1 MITILADDSRHD
13 AGMLIKQAIDMIGHE
28 ADYISLADVMV
39 KPCLNC
45 GACNYKSYSK
55 CVFRD
60 DDDWILSKIAKADAV
75 IVVTPILFGGYSVKT
90 KRVLDKLGLVM
101 DRHYFVVKG
110 ELAKGGMPGR
120 SFRFYAV
127 GVQDTANKMESEAFC
142 KLIHETL
149 TITRGKGKAGIYIP
163 GQSLRVLEE
172 IAREA
177 TSI

>member
-13 AGMLIKQAIDMIGHE
+13 AGKLIKQAIDTIGHE

-60 DDDWILSKIAKADAV
+60 DDDCILSKIAKADAV

-110 ELAKGGMPGR
+110 ELTKGGMPGR
-120 SFRFYAV
+120 PFRYFAV
-127 GVQDTANKMESEAFC
+127 GVQDTANEMESKAFC
-142 KLIHETL
+142 NLVHETI
-149 TITRGKGKAGIYIP
+149 TITRGKGKACTYIP
-163 GQSLRVLEE
+163 GQSAHVLEE
-172 IAREA
+172 IVREA
-177 TSI
+177 SAI

>member
-1 MITILADDSRHD
+1 MITILADDTRHD
-13 AGMLIKQAIDMIGHE
+13 AGMLLKQVIENMGHE
-28 ADYISLADVMV
+28 TDYVSLADVMV
-39 KPCLNC
+39 KPCVNC

-75 IVVTPILFGGYSVKT
+75 IVVSPILFGSYSVKT

-110 ELAKGGMPGR
+110 ELTKGGMLNRP
-120 SFRFYAV
+120 FRYFAL
-127 GVQDTANKMESEAFC
+127 GVQDTANDMEAKAFC
-142 KLIHETL
+142 TL
-149 TITRGKGKAGIYIP
+149 VQETITIIRGRGKAGIYIP
-163 GQSLRVLEE
+163 GQSTHVLEE

-177 TSI
+177 SAV